1 MKNGDQELGGWPC
14 TTLTIFTGNGE
25 RLRLHVRRPG
35 IDHTNVMK
43 GGEGPV
49 AGTSAPQHPPPSLQH
64 PKTPVSLQGPLR
76 AASPQA
82 KEGDTSAQRA
92 PSRCQYIS
100 QQHLRGDLGRCIS
113 SQSGPGVGGG
123 KGCKAPGHHGNR
135 RGGERMVHR

>member
-1 MKNGDQELGGWPC
+1 MKNGDQELSGWPC

-49 AGTSAPQHPPPSLQH
+49 AATSAPQHPPPSLQH

-82 KEGDTSAQRA
+82 KEGGHECSAC
-92 PSRCQYIS
+92 PKSVSI
-100 QQHLRGDLGRCIS
+100 HLLAT
-113 SQSGPGVGGG
+113 P
-123 KGCKAPGHHGNR
+123 
-135 RGGERMVHR
+135 